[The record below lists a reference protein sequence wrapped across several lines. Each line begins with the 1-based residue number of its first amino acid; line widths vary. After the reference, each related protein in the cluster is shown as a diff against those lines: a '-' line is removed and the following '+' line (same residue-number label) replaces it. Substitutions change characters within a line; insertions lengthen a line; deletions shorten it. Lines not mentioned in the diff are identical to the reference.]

1 MKPFAMRLTKPIFL
15 GQWPAIECPIC
26 DEGTLGFGEPGEP
39 TTYTRPYCKS
49 DLFYERDGDQ
59 ESVGGEFSAPLV
71 CNAGKCK
78 CTTIVAGDFG
88 FREVTSYGDGPQYE
102 KWYRVRGFHPA
113 ISVVELTEDVPTP
126 VRKELA
132 RVGALVWSDAG
143 AAVTAL
149 RASVEHLLDAQGI
162 DREEQ
167 TSKGRPRFLN
177 LNERISAFKSKK
189 NPDVGGLLDAVRY
202 VGNAGAHGDPTTAED
217 VLKVVDIVETALEKL
232 YPPSKHASAAAH
244 AEQIVR
250 NRRRG

>member
-1 MKPFAMRLTKPIFL
+1 MKPFAKKLTKPISL
-15 GQWPAIECPIC
+15 EQWPAIECPIC

-39 TTYTRPYCKS
+39 TTYIRPYYNS

-59 ESVGGEFSAPLV
+59 ESVGGVFSAPLV

-78 CTTIVAGDFG
+78 CTTIATGDFG
-88 FREVTSYGDGPQYE
+88 LREVTSYGDGPQHE
-102 KWYRVRGFHPA
+102 KRYRVRGFHPA

-126 VRKELA
+126 VSDELA
-132 RVGALVWSDAG
+132 RVGALVWSDPG

-162 DREEQ
+162 GRDEP
-167 TSKGRPRFLN
+167 TSKGIRFLT
-177 LNERISAFKSKK
+177 LKDRILAFQREK
-189 NPDVGGLLDAVRY
+189 NDAVGKWLDAVRH
-202 VGNAGAHGDPTTAED
+202 VGNVGTHGKPPTAED

-244 AEQIVR
+244 AEQILKDH
-250 NRRRG
+250 RRG